1 MNKKTL
7 HILRPCINDDG
18 YVVITLSKD
27 DKSKVTIPIH
37 SLMGKIFLNLSERL
51 IKELGLTVDHIDRIR
66 KNNHISNLRLATKSE
81 QNLNQGKRTRTVK

>member
-1 MNKKTL
+1 
-7 HILRPCINDDG
+7 
-18 YVVITLSKD
+18 
-27 DKSKVTIPIH
+27 
-37 SLMGKIFLNLSERL
+37 MGKIFLNLSERL